1 MNNVDTTSI
10 AFTMVVVTV
19 LIVLILALMV
29 SMFLTVTNIF
39 SSLFMPRRKKIVVFD
54 LDETIGSFVE
64 VSMFWEAFKHVT
76 GQNKREY
83 LFNILDLFPEFSR
96 PDIFGILNYL
106 DKKKQDGTCDQI
118 MIYTNNQ
125 GPRSWARD
133 LSEYFSLKACNHNHL
148 FDQIIAA
155 FKIRGRQV
163 EIGRT
168 SHDKSVDDFFRCTQV
183 PRNAHICFL
192 DDTFH
197 PLMQDDEIV
206 YYLNL
211 KPYHYSMPYREM
223 ASRYYNEYGH
233 DIDMSKRIFI
243 DEIHAFMSQYN
254 HIVSQKNPDEVSVD
268 RIVSKQI
275 RTHLKKF
282 FKSENYSRRSTKK
295 KNRRSIKHQKTM
307 KLKI

>member
-1 MNNVDTTSI
+1 MINTVTFSFIIIIITVSI
-10 AFTMVVVTV
+10 SI
-19 LIVLILALMV
+19 IVAWMV
-29 SMFLTVTNIF
+29 SMFLNGTNIF
-39 SSLFMPRRKKIVVFD
+39 STLFMSRRKKIVVFD
-54 LDETIGSFVE
+54 LDETIGCFVE
-64 VSMFWEAFKHVT
+64 VSMFWEALKNIT
-76 GQNKREY
+76 GKNKQDD
-83 LFNILDLFPEFSR
+83 LFDVLDIFPEFSR

-106 DKKKQDGTCDQI
+106 DKKKRDGSCDKI

-133 LSEYFSLKACNHNHL
+133 LSEYFSLRSCGNDSL

-155 FKIRGRQV
+155 FKVRGKLV
-163 EIGRT
+163 EMGRT

-183 PRNAHICFL
+183 PKNAHICFL

-211 KPYHYSMPYREM
+211 KPYYYSMPYRDM
-223 ASRYYNEYGH
+223 ANRYYNQYSH
-233 DIDMSKRIFI
+233 DIDMSKRDFV
-243 DEIHAFMSQYN
+243 DEVHAYMSQYN
-254 HIVSQKNPDEVSVD
+254 HSVKNKSSDEESVD

-282 FKSENYSRRSTKK
+282 FRTGKYSAPSTKK
-295 KNRRSIKHQKTM
+295 KRTSIKRQRTK
-307 KLKI
+307 KRKI

>member
-1 MNNVDTTSI
+1 MNIFDTVPFTFTTVIITISI
-10 AFTMVVVTV
+10 A
-19 LIVLILALMV
+19 LIVAWMV
-29 SMFLTVTNIF
+29 SMFLTGTNIF
-39 SSLFMPRRKKIVVFD
+39 STLFMPRRKKIVVFD
-54 LDETIGSFVE
+54 LDETIGCFVE
-64 VSMFWEAFKHVT
+64 VSMFWEALKHLT
-76 GQNKREY
+76 GKNRQDD
-83 LFNILDLFPEFSR
+83 LFDILDMFQEFSR

-106 DKKKQDGTCDQI
+106 DKKKHDGSCDQI

-133 LSEYFSLKACNHNHL
+133 LSDYFSLRACGHDHL

-155 FKIRGRQV
+155 FKVRGRQV
-163 EIGRT
+163 EMGRT

-211 KPYHYSMPYREM
+211 KPYHYSMPYRDM
-223 ASRYYNEYGH
+223 ANRYYNEYGH
-233 DIDMSKRIFI
+233 DINMSKRDFV
-243 DEIHAFMSQYN
+243 DEVHAYMSQYN
-254 HIVSQKNPDEVSVD
+254 HAVEHKTPDEESVD
-268 RIVSKQI
+268 RVVSKQI

-282 FKSENYSRRSTKK
+282 FRTGKYSAPSTKK
-295 KNRRSIKHQKTM
+295 KRHSSKRQKT
-307 KLKI
+307 KKRRT